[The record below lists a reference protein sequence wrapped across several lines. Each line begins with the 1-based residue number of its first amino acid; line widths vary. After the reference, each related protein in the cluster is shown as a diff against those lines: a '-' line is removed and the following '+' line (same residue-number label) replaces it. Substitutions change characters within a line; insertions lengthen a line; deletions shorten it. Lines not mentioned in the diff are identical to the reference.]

1 MPQREDVE
9 GRDISWQALPQREDG
24 VNRTSNVMFIIETIR
39 CKGIMNEKITGR
51 RDFSKTAIC
60 GTNIIVQP
68 STVLTRSI
76 EGVHSRVAT
85 EVWVDPSQ

>member
-1 MPQREDVE
+1 MTKRVCESDVE
-9 GRDISWQALPQREDG
+9 ACRQPRPQGGDG
-24 VNRTSNVMFIIETIR
+24 VNKASNVMLINETIR